1 MILSSD
7 RCVFVTEKQI
17 EKIQSWERPLQIEYF
32 IIINFKTQFVI
43 NIITNRYLKNEWY
56 LFRIVSMITKY
67 WK

>member
-32 IIINFKTQFVI
+32 IIINFKTQFII